1 MSRCEVRLARPIT
14 PAAQGGVPRCQAG
27 GIDPSLQLTLE
38 QGEYEVDSREVA
50 EAIVRSWMLVAAE
63 PRHGALRAEE
73 EETASR

>member
-1 MSRCEVRLARPIT
+1 MPGR
-14 PAAQGGVPRCQAG
+14 